1 MASDPFQM
9 VLIHHAFRTQ
19 FGALPGLINAV
30 AADDTARAKR
40 VGAHLANM
48 IDVLHHHHAA
58 EDEVLWPRLLERA
71 PAGTKDIRQ
80 AVDEHDGVTAA
91 INALKSLR
99 VSWMI
104 SAHPALTAQLAAR
117 VGKLTTALTTHLGNE
132 EQAIVPL
139 ITEWITP
146 DEWQKFI
153 DRGGA
158 YVKPKN
164 LQFALAFAG
173 FVLAE
178 STPAEQERFIASV
191 PFMPR
196 MLLQRLGRRALSSYQ
211 EKLYGA

>member
-1 MASDPFQM
+1 MGSDPFQM

-19 FGALPGLINAV
+19 FAALPGLISGV
-30 AADDTARAKR
+30 AAGDTARSKR

-71 PAGTKDIRQ
+71 PGHEQDLRQ
-80 AVDEHDGVTAA
+80 AVHEHDGVTAA
-91 INALKSLR
+91 INKVKPLR
-99 VSWMI
+99 MSWMI
-104 SAHPALTAQLAAR
+104 TADRVLADQLSARVHNLSTTLAA
-117 VGKLTTALTTHLGNE
+117 HLGNE

-139 ITEWITP
+139 IAQYITP
-146 DEWQKFI
+146 DEWQNFI

-158 YVKPKN
+158 YVKPAN
-164 LQFALAFAG
+164 LQFALSFAG
-173 FVLAE
+173 YVLAE
-178 STPAEQERFIASV
+178 STPAEQDRFIASV

-211 EKLYGA
+211 AKLYAS